1 MDATVAVFIIYSGML
16 AFISFLAYKR
26 TNTHADY
33 ILGGRSLNSS
43 VTAMGVA
50 ASDMSSW
57 LMLGLPGVV
66 YLFGLN
72 QIWLPISL
80 FIGGYLNWVFTA
92 PRLRVYTEVAGNSLT
107 LPAYLENRFGQGAAP
122 LRYIAAIVFL
132 VFFTVYAASGFAG
145 SAKTFVSAFGMDHTT
160 ALMITA
166 PIIILYAAIGG
177 YFAIN
182 WIDLFQGMLMLFALL
197 LIPLIAFNQFSV
209 DGSIFEA
216 ITAVDSGKLNPF
228 HTLTG
233 IGLLSSL
240 AWGLGY
246 FGQPHILVRFMSARD
261 VAAIKTGRR
270 ICTIWMALSLT
281 GAVFVG
287 IFGVAYFAADTLP
300 GHEMVMPELTRLLV
314 NPWVA
319 GLVFAAIISAIMST
333 VAAVLMAA
341 GSGLVND
348 LYARVIRPDASQR
361 ELVFVGRMTLFVL
374 GLIAIFIAFDETSSV
389 FSLVAYAWA
398 GLGAAFGP
406 VILVSL
412 YSRNMN
418 KVSAMLGMIFGS
430 VTVLTWILLQK
441 KFHGIFDLYELM
453 PGFAMGLAGVGL
465 GYLFASAPDQAQQQ
479 FDRMTRLV
487 KAEKD
492 QPEIEGA
499 SEELGL

>member
-1 MDATVAVFIIYSGML
+1 MDATVSVFLVYSLIL
-16 AFISFLAYKR
+16 ATISFIAYKR
-26 TNTHADY
+26 TKTHADY
-33 ILGGRSLNSS
+33 ILGGRSLNSPI
-43 VTAMGVA
+43 TAMGVA

-107 LPAYLENRFGQGAAP
+107 LPAYLQNRFGEGAAH
-122 LRYIAAIVFL
+122 LRYVAAAVFL

-145 SAKTFVSAFGMDHTT
+145 SAKTFVSAFGMDYST
-160 ALMITA
+160 ALYVTA

-182 WIDLFQGMLMLFALL
+182 WIDLFQGLLMLFALI
-197 LIPLIAFNQFSV
+197 LIPLIAFNAFHV
-209 DGSIFEA
+209 DDSIFQA
-216 ITAVDSGKLNPF
+216 IKSIDAGKLNPF
-228 HTLTG
+228 HTLTTV
-233 IGLLSSL
+233 GLLSSL

-261 VAAIKTGRR
+261 TKAITLGRR
-270 ICTIWMALSLT
+270 ICAIWMALSLS

-287 IFGVAYFAADTLP
+287 LFGVAYFATESLS

-314 NPWVA
+314 HPWVA
-319 GLVFAAIISAIMST
+319 GIVFAAIISAIMST

-348 LYARVIRPDASQR
+348 FYCQLIRPKASQR
-361 ELVFVGRMTLFVL
+361 ELVFAGRASLIAL
-374 GLIAIFIAFDETSSV
+374 GCLAIFIASDPKSSV
-389 FSLVAYAWA
+389 FGLVANAWG

-412 YSRNMN
+412 YSKKMN
-418 KVSAMLGMIFGS
+418 KTSALLGMIFGS
-430 VTVLTWILLQK
+430 VTVLSWILLK
-441 KFHGIFDLYELM
+441 KQFGGIFELYELL
-453 PGFAMGLAGVGL
+453 PGFVMGLVGVGL
-465 GYLFASAPDQAQQQ
+465 GYLFKPAPAQAQAQ
-479 FDRMTRLV
+479 FDEMKRVLQLANDPIQHVV
-487 KAEKD
+487 K
-492 QPEIEGA
+492 QP
-499 SEELGL
+499 SNPL